1 MNNRQEKLNYLFG
14 VGTIGRD
21 MVFTLQGMYLM
32 YYLTDVLNKSKFV
45 IAICT
50 IIILVLRIFDAANDP
65 FMGMLI
71 DNTRTKY
78 GKFKPWILFG
88 SIASAI
94 ATILLFMNYDVSDG
108 WFLVIFAL
116 LYLLWGLAF
125 TAHDISYWSMLPA
138 LSQDQRKREKIGS
151 IAKICADI
159 GLFTVVLGI
168 VPVSKA
174 LSETYGSMQKAYSII
189 AICVSI
195 LMLVFLFIMLSIVRE
210 DRTQLKHEHTD
221 IKEILHVIVK
231 NDQLMWIILSMALF
245 TISYTTTT
253 SFGIYYFKYVYG
265 NEDFYSVFAGI
276 LGISQISALIIFP
289 LLAKPL
295 GRKKLYTIGTILVVI
310 GYAVFFFASKALTI
324 SVAGILIFVGEGFIQ
339 ILMLMFISDCVEYG
353 QWKLGRRN
361 DSITLSIQPFIA
373 KLGSAIS
380 AGIVGATVILA
391 GIKDAT
397 GPQDLTASNIVFI
410 KTAML
415 VLPLIGIVVGYIVYK
430 NKFIIDEQKYSEIL
444 SDLKARES
452 KAK

>member
-1 MNNRQEKLNYLFG
+1 MNKRQEKLNYLFG

-78 GKFKPWILFG
+78 GKFKPWIFSG

-310 GYAVFFFASKALTI
+310 GYAMFFFASKALTI
-324 SVAGILIFVGEGFIQ
+324 SLAGILIFVGEGFIQ

-452 KAK
+452 KAE